1 MSIHSYWAQVFVLPK
16 HVLHTVES
24 ICRAFLWQGTYFSS
38 KPGYVAWGRVCSA
51 KKEGGLGIRNVQI
64 WNIAAL
70 GKYVWA
76 IAKKQDSLWVRW
88 VNAIYIKGG
97 NWWEYQ
103 PRADSVKKV
112 YQQLLQHTQHV
123 SWCSAV
129 WNRSSILK
137 TRVICW
143 LMLQGRLQTRTRLC
157 KFGVCD
163 TTSCLFCDSHEETH
177 VHLFFDC
184 LYSRK
189 CLLEVKQWLGI
200 PVNIVRYMAL
210 MRWIHWKS
218 RGCKF
223 QKHVMYAA
231 INATVYT
238 IWRARNEVLWN
249 QKLPTVTHT
258 VRFVQQSVIDRMQ
271 QLGIPR
277 ISSRVQDWWQS
288 KMLV

>member
-1 MSIHSYWAQVFVLPK
+1 
-16 HVLHTVES
+16 
-24 ICRAFLWQGTYFSS
+24 
-38 KPGYVAWGRVCSA
+38 
-51 KKEGGLGIRNVQI
+51 
-64 WNIAAL
+64 
-70 GKYVWA
+70 
-76 IAKKQDSLWVRW
+76 
-88 VNAIYIKGG
+88 
-97 NWWEYQ
+97 
-103 PRADSVKKV
+103 
-112 YQQLLQHTQHV
+112 
-123 SWCSAV
+123 
-129 WNRSSILK
+129 
-137 TRVICW
+137 
-143 LMLQGRLQTRTRLC
+143 MLQGRLQTRTRLC

-210 MRWIHWKS
+210 MTWIHWKG